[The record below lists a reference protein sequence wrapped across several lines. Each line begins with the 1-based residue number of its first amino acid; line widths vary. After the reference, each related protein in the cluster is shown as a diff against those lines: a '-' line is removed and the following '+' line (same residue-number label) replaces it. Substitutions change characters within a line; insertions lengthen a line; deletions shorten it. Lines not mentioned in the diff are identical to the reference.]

1 MIDRYSLPGMKAIW
15 SEENKFQ
22 SWLDVE
28 IAVCE
33 AQEKFGNIPAG
44 VTDKIKAAAKFSVE
58 RIEEIERETA
68 HDLIAF
74 IKCVTENLGEEGK
87 YVHYG
92 VTSYDIEDTAM
103 ALRMRQALDIIIDDI
118 EKLLEVIAKLAKAHK
133 MTPMIGR
140 THGVQAEPITFGFK
154 MAVHYSQLQRDLARI
169 KDAREQISVGKISGA
184 VGIFGNIAPE
194 VEDYVCKLLGLQPAP
209 VSTQIIQRDRHA
221 AVIARL
227 AILASTC
234 ENLATEM
241 RNLQRTE
248 ILEVQEMFLPGQ
260 RGSSAMPHK
269 RNPWRFE
276 TICGL
281 ARVVRANAIPA
292 MENIVSWHER
302 DLTNSAAERIVIPD
316 SFLAVDFM
324 LQSLTK
330 LMDRLEVNVDN
341 MKRNLE
347 MMGQLVFSEH
357 VLLALIQKGLTRE
370 EGYKVCQRNA
380 ARCWD
385 EHIPFRQALEQDPD
399 VQRLLTP
406 ADLDACFDL
415 QHHLRNVDR
424 IFERLGLS

>member
-1 MIDRYSLPGMKAIW
+1 MIDRYTLPEMKAVW
-15 SEENKFQ
+15 SEHNKFQ

-33 AQEKFGNIPAG
+33 AWEHFEVIPRG
-44 VTDKIKAAAKFSVE
+44 TTDKIKAGAKFCVE
-58 RIEEIERETA
+58 RIEEIEKETA

-74 IKCVTENLGEEGK
+74 VKCVTENLGEEGR

-92 VTSYDIEDTAM
+92 VTSYDIEDTAT
-103 ALRMRQALDIIIDDI
+103 ALRMRQAMDLIIRDV
-118 EKLLEVIAKLAKAHK
+118 EKLLEAVAKVAREHK

-154 MAVHYSQLQRDLARI
+154 MAVHYSQLQRDLERMI
-169 KDAREQISVGKISGA
+169 DARRAINVGKISGA
-184 VGIFGNIAPE
+184 VGIFGNVDPKIE
-194 VEDYVCKLLGLQPAP
+194 EHVCEKLGLEAAP

-221 AVIARL
+221 AVMARL
-227 AILASTC
+227 GILASTC

-281 ARVVRANAIPA
+281 ARVVRSNAIPA

-316 SFLAVDFM
+316 SFYAVDFM
-324 LQSLTK
+324 LNSLAR
-330 LMDRLEVNVDN
+330 LMDRLEVRQEN
-341 MKRNLE
+341 MTRNLE

-357 VLLALIQKGLTRE
+357 VLLALIMKGMTRE

-380 ARCWD
+380 AKCWD
-385 EHIPFRQALEQDPD
+385 DNVSFREALEQDPD
-399 VQRLLTP
+399 IQHRLSKD
-406 ADLDACFDL
+406 DLDECFNL
-415 QHHLRNVDR
+415 EHHYRNVDR
-424 IFERLGLS
+424 IFERLGLG